1 MSEGAAAHLQRAGA
15 SDSAV
20 GAARRNAQNVVRS
33 LVRDVPDFPLPGVL
47 FKDIGPVLGDAPGLR
62 AVIAAL
68 TDLVHRSGANLVAGI
83 EARGFLL
90 ASPVGVAAGVGI
102 VPVRKVGKLP
112 GATRR
117 IDYALE
123 YGTATLEIQA
133 DSVRPGDRILIIDDV
148 LATGGTALAAAELLA
163 AAGAHI
169 SGLAVMLE
177 LAHLGGRAKVAPLDV
192 QPLLVV

>member
-1 MSEGAAAHLQRAGA
+1 MNGGPGA
-15 SDSAV
+15 SETVPPMGGARD
-20 GAARRNAQNVVRS
+20 AARGVLRS

-47 FKDIGPVLGDAPGLR
+47 FKDIGPVLGDAAGLR
-62 AVIAAL
+62 LVVAAL
-68 TDLVHRSGANLVAGI
+68 TELLQESGANRVAGI

-90 ASPVGVAAGVGI
+90 ASPVGVAAGVGV
-102 VPVRKVGKLP
+102 VPVRKAGKLP

-117 IDYALE
+117 VDYALE

-133 DSVRPGDRILIIDDV
+133 DAVGPGDRVLIIDDV

-163 AAGAHI
+163 SAGAVI

-177 LAHLGGRAKVAPLDV
+177 LSHLGGRVRVAPLEV
-192 QPLLVV
+192 QPLLVL